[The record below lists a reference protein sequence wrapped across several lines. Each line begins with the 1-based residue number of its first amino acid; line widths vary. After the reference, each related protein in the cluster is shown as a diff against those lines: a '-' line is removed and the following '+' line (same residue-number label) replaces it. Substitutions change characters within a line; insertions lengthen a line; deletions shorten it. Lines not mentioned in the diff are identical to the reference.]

1 MMIMNP
7 LRFLHRTVIATCALA
22 CAATLIA
29 AENEAAPAARRTAIF
44 VQNTA
49 GAKYN
54 DQVPF
59 LEDQVASRI
68 GGKDFAAI
76 SRANVLDAVKVYPT
90 EKAVAPDRNSL
101 GTKLDRL
108 LSDNSSALR
117 LAQNM
122 GADFIVFVSIGAI
135 NKTTRKFTDD
145 AIGVQTE
152 NIVHTLRGT
161 YKVVEGYTG
170 SGLGGDA
177 FTASKT
183 IRKSPNL
190 QVDDGDVVSG
200 LLEEAATK
208 VAEGLLAKAAQ
219 FTVPTTQGKV
229 EIIIAAG
236 VKDLVGNEVS
246 LPDLRLNEDNKI
258 IQAGPAL
265 PIQASA
271 TIEID
276 GFAMGT
282 TPARIKVFPGAH
294 KLRLTR
300 PGFEDVELTINAT
313 EGLSLNPTM
322 QLNEEGF
329 RRWKDIRGF
338 LDKMDTNRKL
348 TDAYA
353 EEIRGNA
360 QRLRQSGFM
369 VNTKDAPQIHV
380 HRSIFSLDETPLR
393 Q

>member
-1 MMIMNP
+1 
-7 LRFLHRTVIATCALA
+7 
-22 CAATLIA
+22 
-29 AENEAAPAARRTAIF
+29 
-44 VQNTA
+44 
-49 GAKYN
+49 
-54 DQVPF
+54 
-59 LEDQVASRI
+59 
-68 GGKDFAAI
+68 
-76 SRANVLDAVKVYPT
+76 
-90 EKAVAPDRNSL
+90 
-101 GTKLDRL
+101 
-108 LSDNSSALR
+108 
-117 LAQNM
+117 
-122 GADFIVFVSIGAI
+122 
-135 NKTTRKFTDD
+135 
-145 AIGVQTE
+145 
-152 NIVHTLRGT
+152 
-161 YKVVEGYTG
+161 
-170 SGLGGDA
+170 
-177 FTASKT
+177 
-183 IRKSPNL
+183 
-190 QVDDGDVVSG
+190 
-200 LLEEAATK
+200 
-208 VAEGLLAKAAQ
+208 
-219 FTVPTTQGKV
+219 
-229 EIIIAAG
+229 